1 VKYLRCKCE
10 GRISFDIERS
20 EIFHNFR
27 KEIISHSASAEYF
40 TSFPPGLEKHR
51 KLCYNEIRKAVG
63 SMYSGIEIN
72 EGKLLA
78 NNIVFTLI
86 LLFIIAIGVFAF
98 FVYRNRENKNT
109 KDRIKH
115 LEAKAKTD
123 PIAQK
128 QLERLNRKRNKRKK
142 DGILDKALTF
152 SLLLVLFSIT
162 LFVAVIPGWT
172 DYVKKDYV
180 VYGGDL
186 SVEYEVHRYIRSST
200 ITLKD
205 GTVLTGA
212 FGLDEGKHTEVIVYS
227 RRTKIVI
234 GINQ

>member
-1 VKYLRCKCE
+1 
-10 GRISFDIERS
+10 
-20 EIFHNFR
+20 
-27 KEIISHSASAEYF
+27 
-40 TSFPPGLEKHR
+40 
-51 KLCYNEIRKAVG
+51 
-63 SMYSGIEIN
+63 MYSGIEIN

-98 FVYRNRENKNT
+98 FVYQNRENKKT
-109 KDRIKH
+109 KGRIKH

-142 DGILDKALTF
+142 DGILDKVLIF

-186 SVEYEVHRYIRSST
+186 SVEYEVHRYIKSST

-205 GTVLTGA
+205 GTILTGV
-212 FGLDEGKHTEVIVYS
+212 FGLDEGTHTEAIVYS

>member
-1 VKYLRCKCE
+1 
-10 GRISFDIERS
+10 
-20 EIFHNFR
+20 
-27 KEIISHSASAEYF
+27 
-40 TSFPPGLEKHR
+40 
-51 KLCYNEIRKAVG
+51 
-63 SMYSGIEIN
+63 MYSGIEIN

-86 LLFIIAIGVFAF
+86 LLFIITIGVFAF
-98 FVYRNRENKNT
+98 FVYRNRENKKT

-123 PIAQK
+123 SLAQK

-142 DGILDKALTF
+142 DGILDKVLIF

-162 LFVAVIPGWT
+162 LFVSVIPGWT

-200 ITLKD
+200 IILED
-205 GTVLTGA
+205 GTILTGA
-212 FGLDEGKHTEVIVYS
+212 FGLDDGKHTETIVYS

-234 GINQ
+234 GIDQ